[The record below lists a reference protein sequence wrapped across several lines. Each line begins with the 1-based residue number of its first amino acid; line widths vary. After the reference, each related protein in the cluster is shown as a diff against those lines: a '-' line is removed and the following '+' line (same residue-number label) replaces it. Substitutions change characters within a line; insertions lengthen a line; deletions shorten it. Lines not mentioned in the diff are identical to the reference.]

1 LRERRSH
8 RHFKDEP
15 IPREA
20 LETLVDV
27 CRYAPTGSNVQSV
40 KLVAAEDQDKI
51 KRYSDLTIDYF
62 MTLSEPAR
70 ERLPALDAE
79 GKKDTEEFTIVK
91 RTMERGDEGV
101 KSLISSYLL
110 FSLSSPPCF

>member
-1 LRERRSH
+1 MRERRSH

-40 KLVAAEDQDKI
+40 KLIVAEDQDKI

-70 ERLPALDAE
+70 EHRID
-79 GKKDTEEFTIVK
+79 
-91 RTMERGDEGV
+91 
-101 KSLISSYLL
+101 
-110 FSLSSPPCF
+110 